1 MTSDERPPSGS
12 ESEPVVA
19 PDVSYGEPTGPSTAE
34 NPSGAPAE
42 LTPGRWRGVARDV
55 TQGNGLV
62 AVLSVLVALFIG
74 SLLIIAS
81 DPDVH
86 ETFGYLAA
94 RPGDF
99 FVASWESVRDAY
111 SALFRGAVWNSRAP
125 EFEGQIRPLTATL
138 KFAAPL
144 ILGGLGVGLAFRTG
158 LFNIGGRGQM
168 LLGGAA
174 AGWVVLAWTPPQWSL
189 PSFLFWVPAWLD
201 PTEWIHPGAG
211 VLAAI
216 VVGGL
221 WGALAGLLKARTGAH
236 EVIVTIMLNY
246 VALYLVAYA
255 LSKQELLQAPGG
267 GQPKSSPMPES
278 ALLPQMLGD
287 KHTLHSGFVIALLA
301 VVAVWW
307 LLNRSAIGYR
317 FRAVGEN
324 PSAAQTAGISVARV
338 YVGVMFISGALLG
351 LAGVNQVLGTTTTG
365 VTEGLDAGIGFDAI
379 TVALLGRSSPVGI
392 LFAGLLFGG
401 LRAGSFTMQTS
412 EGIPT
417 DIILVIQSLIVLF
430 IAAPPLVRAL
440 FRLPSKEAK

>member
-1 MTSDERPPSGS
+1 MTSEQPPTSGRGDQPATGDS
-12 ESEPVVA
+12 GEGTPVGA
-19 PDVSYGEPTGPSTAE
+19 STAT
-34 NPSGAPAE
+34 NPSGAPADLE
-42 LTPGRWRGVARDV
+42 PARWRGVARDI

-62 AVLSVLVALFIG
+62 AVLSIVVALVLG

-86 ETFGYLAA
+86 NSLSYVFA

-99 FVASWESVRDAY
+99 LGAAWAAVRDAY
-111 SALFRGAVWNSRAP
+111 AALFRGAVWNSRAP
-125 EFEGQIRPLTATL
+125 EFEGQIRPLTMTL

-144 ILGGLGVGLAFRTG
+144 ILGGLGVGIAFRTG

-189 PSFLFWVPAWLD
+189 PSFLSWVPAWLD
-201 PTEWIHPGAG
+201 PTQWIHPGAG
-211 VLAAI
+211 MLAAI

-255 LSKQELLQAPGG
+255 VSKQELLQAPGS
-267 GQPKSSPMPES
+267 GQPKSSPTPES
-278 ALLPQMLGD
+278 ALLPPLLGD
-287 KHTLHSGFVIALLA
+287 KFTLHSGIVIALLA

-307 LLNRSAIGYR
+307 LLNRSALGYR

-324 PSAAQTAGISVARV
+324 PHAAETAGISVGRV
-338 YVGVMFISGALLG
+338 YVSAMFIAGALLG

-379 TVALLGRSSPVGI
+379 TVALLGRSHPLGI

-417 DIILVIQSLIVLF
+417 DIVLVIQSLIVLF
-430 IAAPPLVRAL
+430 LAAPPLVRAI